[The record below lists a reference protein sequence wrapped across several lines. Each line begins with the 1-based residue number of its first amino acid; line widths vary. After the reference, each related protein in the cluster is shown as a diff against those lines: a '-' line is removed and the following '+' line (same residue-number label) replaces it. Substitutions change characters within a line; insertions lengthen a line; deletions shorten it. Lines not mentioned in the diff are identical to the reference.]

1 MIQWLA
7 VFYCLVFVCVPCSS
21 PFLSG
26 SQLLVLL
33 ILPNIYAMVFIS
45 LGRRPRLQR
54 CRFPP
59 LFSRLSQPAFL
70 ASFTPKF
77 PAHPR
82 VSCRSPPLYRPQ
94 PYGVQTFFGFFSDY
108 LLSRMESLPDVVD
121 ELISTFA
128 CYQKDHKGGTRT
140 LLLICF
146 NF

>member
-1 MIQWLA
+1 MI
-7 VFYCLVFVCVPCSS
+7 FYQSN
-21 PFLSG
+21 
-26 SQLLVLL
+26 
-33 ILPNIYAMVFIS
+33 PNICIYIIIAKYYAMGFIS
-45 LGRRPRLQR
+45 LGRRPRLRR

-59 LFSRLSQPAFL
+59 LFSRLSQPAFP

-128 CYQKDHKGGTRT
+128 CYQKDHKGGIRT